1 MARRVDWKPAHAL
14 KIDEELAKNWFA
26 IVEVAEQ
33 GRTRIRVAKRDVA
46 RFRGT
51 QGERL
56 DQLQLPL
63 KEDPSK
69 A

>member
-1 MARRVDWKPAHAL
+1 MARRIDWKPTHAL
-14 KIDEELAKNWFA
+14 KIDGKLSESFFA
-26 IVEVAEQ
+26 VVEVAEQ
-33 GRTRIRVAKRDVA
+33 GRTRVRVAKRDVA